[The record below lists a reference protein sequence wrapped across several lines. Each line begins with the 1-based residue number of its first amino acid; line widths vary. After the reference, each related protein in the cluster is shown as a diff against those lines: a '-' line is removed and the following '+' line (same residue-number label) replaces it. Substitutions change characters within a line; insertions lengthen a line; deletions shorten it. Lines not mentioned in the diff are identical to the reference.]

1 MADKKKKTLKSYTT
15 AAGSQQ
21 AGSDADIKKL
31 VVRLN
36 KDVDKVL
43 DGSMTHAEFKKK
55 YGKSVVQTQK
65 MIYSASA
72 ASGSKREKEN
82 VKTGVLKN
90 KEVYSYAARILD
102 DYEKRQKKETKKL
115 KAKEKTDRKF
125 TPQDNR
131 KGGMTLSTVDNR
143 KKK

>member
-1 MADKKKKTLKSYTT
+1 MTNKKTYKT
-15 AAGSQQ
+15 AAGAQQ

-36 KDVDKVL
+36 KDIDKIV

-55 YGKSVVQTQK
+55 YGKSVAQVQK
-65 MIYSASA
+65 MVYSMSA
-72 ASGSKREKEN
+72 ASGSKRYKEKS
-82 VKTGVLKN
+82 KTG
-90 KEVYSYAARILD
+90 YSPASMILD
-102 DYEKRQKKETKKL
+102 EAEKRLKKETKEL

-125 TPQDNR
+125 TPQDYR
-131 KGGMTLSTVDNR
+131 KGGMTISVVDNR

>member
-31 VVRLN
+31 VIRFN
-36 KDVDKVL
+36 KDIDKVV

-55 YGKSVVQTQK
+55 YGKSVAQAQK
-65 MIYSASA
+65 MIYSMSA
-72 ASGSKREKEN
+72 ASGSKRMKEKS
-82 VKTGVLKN
+82 KTG
-90 KEVYSYAARILD
+90 YSAAALIAD
-102 DYEKRQKKETKKL
+102 DYEKYQKKQIKQL
-115 KAKEKTDRKF
+115 KSKEKTNRKF
-125 TPQDNR
+125 TPRDYR

-143 KKK
+143 KNK

>member
-1 MADKKKKTLKSYTT
+1 MSEKDKKILKSYKT

-36 KDVDKVL
+36 KDIDKIVD
-43 DGSMTHAEFKKK
+43 GNMTHAEFKKK
-55 YGKSVVQTQK
+55 YGKSVAQVQK
-65 MIYSASA
+65 MVYSMSA
-72 ASGSKREKEN
+72 ASGSKRKKETS
-82 VKTGVLKN
+82 KTG
-90 KEVYSYAARILD
+90 YSAAALILD

-125 TPQDNR
+125 TPKDYR
-131 KGGMTLSTVDNR
+131 KGGMTISVVDNR

>member
-1 MADKKKKTLKSYTT
+1 MANKKTYKT
-15 AAGSQQ
+15 AAGAQQ
-21 AGSDADIKKL
+21 TGSDADIKKL

-36 KDVDKVL
+36 KDVNKVV

-55 YGKSVVQTQK
+55 YGKSVAQVQK
-65 MIYSASA
+65 MVYSMSA
-72 ASGSKREKEN
+72 ASGSKRKKEAS
-82 VKTGVLKN
+82 KTG
-90 KEVYSYAARILD
+90 YSAAALILD
-102 DYEKRQKKETKKL
+102 DYEKRQKKEKKEL

-125 TPQDNR
+125 TPQDYR

>member
-1 MADKKKKTLKSYTT
+1 MANKKTYKT
-15 AAGSQQ
+15 AAGAQQ

-36 KDVDKVL
+36 KDIEKIV

-55 YGKSVVQTQK
+55 YGKSVAQVQK
-65 MIYSASA
+65 MVYSMSA
-72 ASGSKREKEN
+72 ASGSKRKKEA
-82 VKTGVLKN
+82 G
-90 KEVYSYAARILD
+90 YSRAASILD
-102 DYEKRQKKETKKL
+102 DYEKRQKKETKEL

-125 TPQDNR
+125 TPQDYR
-131 KGGMTLSTVDNR
+131 KGGMTISVVDNR